1 MKIDYC
7 VRRTGNERRGGA
19 GYVNVGQR
27 LGDYLGMSLHICMQL
42 CAGKRT
48 YFALQLCIRMHEAIS
63 TQRVALIG
71 ARLGRWIF
79 FGWLIAFRSSFV
91 TYRGKTMKRIL
102 SIFAVG
108 VLSLSAHTVLADG
121 IGTSVTGSLSFSGLK
136 INFFDPANGGVPGGF
151 GNHAG
156 AKVTIGSGTEFG
168 YSDAAN
174 LDTANFTDSS
184 LTISDTGFH
193 GGQAP
198 FEMKFTGTDFTG
210 FSLIS
215 NDLGVN
221 FSFAGDTLTVKFA
234 GGDFM
239 GKETTVLSYAPNQG
253 QPGVTPEPATLA
265 LLGTG
270 MLAAAGVVRKRLIA

>member
-1 MKIDYC
+1 
-7 VRRTGNERRGGA
+7 
-19 GYVNVGQR
+19 
-27 LGDYLGMSLHICMQL
+27 
-42 CAGKRT
+42 
-48 YFALQLCIRMHEAIS
+48 
-63 TQRVALIG
+63 
-71 ARLGRWIF
+71 
-79 FGWLIAFRSSFV
+79 
-91 TYRGKTMKRIL
+91 MKRIL

-108 VLSLSAHTVLADG
+108 VLALSAHTVLADG
-121 IGTSVTGSLSFSGLK
+121 IGTSVTGSLAFHGFP
-136 INFFDPANGGVPGGF
+136 INFFDPVNEGVPNGF

-156 AKVTIGSGTEFG
+156 TKVTIDSGTEFG
-168 YSDAAN
+168 YRDSDN
-174 LDTANFTDSS
+174 LDTANFTGST
-184 LTISDTGFH
+184 LTITDTGFR

-234 GGDFM
+234 GGDFT
-239 GKETTVLSYAPNQG
+239 GKETTVLSYVPNQG

-270 MLAAAGVVRKRLIA
+270 MLAAAGVVRKRLFA